1 MSPRSIGSTTIG
13 LDATSMKRPL
23 LSYYGDD
30 LTGSTDVMEALSS
43 GGVPTVLF
51 LNIPDDALLRRFA
64 EYRAVGLAGTSRSE
78 TPQWMNEHL
87 PAAFGWLK
95 SLETRVCHYKVCST
109 FDSSPT
115 VGNIGRAIEIGRE
128 VFGQPTVPLLV
139 GAPQLKRYTVFGN
152 LFAAYRGETYRIDR
166 HPVMSRHP
174 VTPMGEADLLRHL
187 SRQTT
192 LRSSLIDF
200 ATLYAADLDERVDNA
215 TGESGILMFDVAD
228 TETQRIAGTQLWRL
242 SRTGGSFSCGS
253 SGIEYALLPVWVK
266 EGLASGKATFA
277 SLPSVDRIAVV
288 SGSVSP
294 TTEAQIRYAQEHG
307 FECIAIDPLR
317 LSGVNTD
324 AALTEAI
331 DAGAAVLCSGQSVIL
346 YTALGPSADRGP
358 EIDSDPSARHRLG
371 RALGIILKQLI
382 VRAGLRRAIVAGGD
396 TSSHALGQL
405 GVDALTVRLPL
416 SHSPG
421 SPLCVAHSRVSQ
433 IDGLE
438 IAMKGGQIGLD
449 DYFCVIRD
457 GFQPS
462 VIMPTEV

>member
-1 MSPRSIGSTTIG
+1 M
-13 LDATSMKRPL
+13 MRPL

-51 LNIPDDALLRRFA
+51 LNVPDDGLLGRFA
-64 EYRAVGLAGTSRSE
+64 DCRAVGLAGTSRSE
-78 TPQWMNEHL
+78 TPQWMDEHL

-95 SLETRVCHYKVCST
+95 SLEARVCHYKVCST
-109 FDSSPT
+109 FDSSPK

-128 VFGQPTVPLLV
+128 VFGQGTVPLLV
-139 GAPQLKRYTVFGN
+139 GAPQLKRYTAFGN

-174 VTPMGEADLLRHL
+174 VTPMDEADLLRHL
-187 SRQTT
+187 SRQTAVQ
-192 LRSSLIDF
+192 SSLIDL
-200 ATLYAADLDERVDNA
+200 AALHAADLAERVDSA
-215 TGESGILMFDVAD
+215 TEKGGILMFDVAD
-228 TETQRIAGTQLWRL
+228 LETQHIAGTQLWRL
-242 SRTGGSFSCGS
+242 VRDGGPFVCGS
-253 SGIEYALLPVWVK
+253 SGIEYALLPAWVG
-266 EGLASGKATFA
+266 EGVTSGSATFA
-277 SLPSVDRIAVV
+277 PLPPVDRIAVV

-294 TTEAQIRYAQEHG
+294 TTEAQIRHARGHG
-307 FECIAIDPLR
+307 FEGIALDPVR
-317 LSGVNTD
+317 LSGC
-324 AALTEAI
+324 
-331 DAGAAVLCSGQSVIL
+331 DAGAELTKAIEAGVAALSSGRSVIL

-358 EIDSDPSARHRLG
+358 EIDTDPSARHRLG
-371 RALGIILKQLI
+371 RALGMILKQL
-382 VRAGLRRAIVAGGD
+382 VVQAGLTRAIVAGGD

-416 SHSPG
+416 PQSPG
-421 SPLCVAHSRVSQ
+421 SPLCVAHSRSPE

-449 DYFCVIRD
+449 DYFCLIRD

-462 VIMPTEV
+462 GIIPTDAGHGPV